1 MRSAGWVACCVACAA
16 LAGPGCVAEIRAD
29 DYAQECSTDDECT
42 AVYQGNVCMECGI
55 DNAAIRVDEW
65 ERYADDVA
73 QLREAA
79 CFPELTSP
87 YRRRCDATMHAVCT
101 DGRCAVAA
109 GEGQD

>member
-1 MRSAGWVACCVACAA
+1 M
-16 LAGPGCVAEIRAD
+16 AEIRAD
-29 DYAQECSTDDECT
+29 DYAQACSTDDECT
-42 AVYQGNVCMECGI
+42 SVYEGNVCMECGI

-87 YRRRCDATMHAVCT
+87 YRRRCDGMMDAICAEGLCT
-101 DGRCAVAA
+101 VVPGPGPD
-109 GEGQD
+109 